1 MTTKGDQGIQVGKE
15 EVKELLFVDDM
26 IIYISDPQNSS
37 R

>member
-15 EVKELLFVDDM
+15 ELKGMLCVDDM